1 VRIEEGLDPYLSTI
15 EAGAAD
21 EFTIEIEA
29 ATLEFGAE
37 PARQKGAESISGG
50 CPMKIVLEVPD
61 HCNHGLVDALE
72 RLVDG
77 VGRLSRKGVRHGD
90 FAQTEV
96 KVASLTS
103 RVEAEA
109 IGTILSSLDVDA
121 PFVRVDGRRY
131 RCLGIEPKTYH
142 TLAGKVTIERHLY
155 RATDVRNGPTL
166 DPIAARVGMVGGCWL
181 PGTAKAM
188 AHGLAMVTSREAA
201 SNAAQTGRLPYSR
214 SSFERVGH
222 LVGEQY
228 VACNL
233 DVEEEL
239 ACDFEVPA
247 ESTSIS
253 VSLDRAAVPMEEIA
267 ANGEDV
273 TRAFRMA
280 HCGTLTFHD
289 DEGDALHTIRYGRMP
304 NGDIDELDMT
314 MQSDLSTFLA
324 RRPGLR
330 VVLLADGAEEMWNRL
345 DTIAQDVAD
354 DAERRVDFWHVVEYL
369 AEAAKAMCPPAR
381 AKSVLSRWKGLLL
394 EEHEAVETILG
405 ELSTSIHPKVNRARR
420 YLLNHADQMDYAA
433 ARAEGLPIGSGNV
446 EATCKS
452 LLSQRLKRSGSRWK
466 TETGEHV
473 VQLRAL
479 QISDRWNDGVN
490 AALRPLRQPVRI
502 AA

>member
-1 VRIEEGLDPYLSTI
+1 
-15 EAGAAD
+15 
-21 EFTIEIEA
+21 
-29 ATLEFGAE
+29 
-37 PARQKGAESISGG
+37 
-50 CPMKIVLEVPD
+50 MKIVLEVPD
-61 HCNHGLVDALE
+61 HCNPGLIEALE

-90 FAQTEV
+90 FAQTEG
-96 KVASLTS
+96 KIASLAA

-109 IGTILSSLDVDA
+109 VGTVLASLDVTA
-121 PFVRVDGRRY
+121 PFIRVDGRRY
-131 RCLGIEPKTYH
+131 RCLGVEPKTYR
-142 TLAGKVTIERHLY
+142 TLAGEVTIARHLY

-166 DPIAARVGMVGGCWL
+166 DPIALRVGMVGGCWL

-201 SNAAQTGRLPYSR
+201 DNAAQTGRLPYSR

-228 VACNL
+228 VARNL

-239 ACDFEVPA
+239 ACDFEVPQ

-289 DEGDALHTIRYGRMP
+289 HEGHALHVIRYGRMP
-304 NGDIDELDMT
+304 SGDIDELDVT
-314 MQSDLSTFLA
+314 IQSDLATFLSRKPA
-324 RRPGLR
+324 LR

-354 DAERRVDFWHVVEYL
+354 DAQRRVDFWHVVEYL
-369 AEAAKAMCPPAR
+369 AQAAKAMHSPAR
-381 AKSVLSRWKGLLL
+381 AKLVLSHWKGLLL
-394 EEHEAVETILG
+394 DEHDAVETILG
-405 ELSTSIHPKVNRARR
+405 ELSTSLHPEVDEARR

-466 TETGEHV
+466 TDTGEHV

-479 QISDRWNDGVN
+479 QLSDRWNDGVN
-490 AALRPLRQPVRI
+490 AALRPLRQTVR
-502 AA
+502 AAA